1 MHRCPGCK
9 TSFLPAAYIYHLK
22 LTQHPLC
29 CEARE
34 LLDRMDSPDSEEDED
49 EDEEQED
56 LFYDEE
62 GHRELLFPAQT
73 GMELDVPDESGLGL
87 DLGLEDDQQEEPHV
101 RRAQEVRWA
110 AEEEFRKTPV
120 VGGFPSTEAG
130 APIANVRA
138 DAKADPR
145 YESYHTCLKD
155 RSDRNNLCAPFSSQ
169 LDWEVAQWA
178 KLCGPSSTAFT
189 ELLKIDGVSA

>member
-9 TSFLPAAYIYHLK
+9 TSFLPAGYINHLK
-22 LTQHPLC
+22 QTQNPLC
-29 CEARE
+29 RE
-34 LLDRMDSPDSEEDED
+34 LLDRMDSPDSEEDEED
-49 EDEEQED
+49 EDEEEQED

-62 GHRELLFPAQT
+62 DLEPLFPAQT
-73 GMELDVPDESGLGL
+73 GMELDAPDESGLGL

-101 RRAQEVRWA
+101 RQAQEVRWA

-120 VGGFPSTEAG
+120 VERFPSTEAG
-130 APIANVRA
+130 APIANVHA
-138 DAKADPR
+138 DLKADPR
-145 YESYHTCLKD
+145 YESYHTGLKG
-155 RSDRNNLCAPFSSQ
+155 RSDRNNRWAPFSSQ

-178 KLCGPSSTAFT
+178 KIRGPGSTAFT